1 MHSTPAY
8 NTSSLPLSASFRF
21 RLGNIRFPESLDEAA
36 AASGFAAGT
45 VALQPSFTFPLSD
58 LRSAV
63 SVHLDDDD
71 APLPAGWREAP
82 VRGALTAAVSADPS
96 FAPEP
101 LFRAYHLSQWRAESV
116 FCGRCGERNGD
127 APDELA
133 RLCPS
138 CGRREYPRISP
149 AVIVLVTRGDGA
161 ALLAHNSKFRQG
173 LYSLVAGFVEAGE
186 SLEAT
191 VAREVREEVGV
202 EVGSIRYRASQP
214 WPFPNSLMLAFTA
227 EWVSGEPRPDGVEI
241 ADVQWFTPETIPEI
255 PPRGSVSRTLI
266 DLWLDGR
273 YRGKED

>member
-1 MHSTPAY
+1 MQAD
-8 NTSSLPLSASFRF
+8 LCFRF
-21 RLGNIRFPESLDEAA
+21 RQGNLRFPESQDEAA
-36 AASGFAAGT
+36 AGRGFSPGAAEG
-45 VALQPSFTFPLSD
+45 APSFVFPLPD
-58 LRSAV
+58 LRSSVA
-63 SVHLDDDD
+63 VHLDADDE
-71 APLPAGWREAP
+71 PLPAGWRESP
-82 VRGALTAAVSADPS
+82 VRGALTAAVSADPA

-101 LFRAYHLSQWRAESV
+101 LFRAYHLTQWRAESG
-116 FCGRCGERNGD
+116 FCGRCGARNGD

-149 AVIVLVTRGDGA
+149 AVIVLVTRSDGS

-186 SLEAT
+186 SLEDT
-191 VAREVREEVGV
+191 VVREVREEVGV
-202 EVGSIRYRASQP
+202 EVASIRYRASQP

-241 ADVQWFTPETIPEI
+241 SDVRWFTPETIPEI

-273 YRGKED
+273 YRGQED